1 MDFTQSKGRAF
12 NFLINL
18 DTPEGAGPELSVVEE
33 DDLGNRRRGQVKYDN
48 TFGVLNGDD
57 AMHATN
63 E

>member
-1 MDFTQSKGRAF
+1 MDFSGSNKRAF

-18 DTPEGAGPELSVVEE
+18 HTPEGASPELAIIEE
-33 DDLGNRRRGQVKYDN
+33 DDIGNRRRGQIKYSPE
-48 TFGVLNGDD
+48 FGVLNGDD